1 MAQLL
6 TGDLC
11 GWPPDRITPL
21 VDVAAPHN
29 LATLMVDAVR
39 DAQDVLVVYYVGH
52 GIRTSEGQLALAVG
66 VSDVPDGLWERIEP
80 LLPPVERRYRYPGRK
95 RLDDRKVLSGILLSC
110 TRGSRGSSCRRSWAS
125 GPGDLLAAAAGT
137 GMRPGSGSSCMSCCW
152 PRSSMRDRPARR
164 NAAEDVSAGARRCS
178 YLVSGGLY
186 LGGYPM
192 ADINLLVVADGI
204 FIFGPQVRT
213 QGTPDGRDLSFTV
226 NTFLSI
232 LEGSTSPSIAI
243 TTAHRSGD
251 PDASITEAFNFQ
263 TTIPDLSVFD
273 VIWLFG
279 DEGTNH
285 NSETDPG
292 GTAGPLAFIGAGEI
306 AAVAEFMNGGGGV
319 FATGDHEGLGSLMCG
334 LLPRVRSM
342 RAWFSEV
349 DTDSRIPAGA
359 PRNWPVA
366 GPGRADTLQVAAD
379 GTWFFDNQSDD
390 LAQKLSFPNGT
401 THPVLQGA
409 NGHITHFPDHMHEG
423 QVILP
428 WTYSDP
434 LIPGDSRREY
444 PTVGGHQEKPLIL
457 ATGNTVAGHPSR
469 TQGESGSSSCEQIF
483 FDEKKN
489 TQSPGFALNT
499 LGAYDGHTV
508 GVGRVVVDSSFH
520 HYLDLNLVGDPCAA
534 PGVKQQGFTTAQGA
548 PVLADLA
555 AFYVNTVAWL
565 ARQVKTCSL
574 LVQNS
579 TFGKDQLT
587 SIGLPAAFQSA
598 FWVVMDGF
606 LPSELSIDATGH
618 LTDPAAAPAV
628 SFTIEAPASS
638 NPAIVTALTDQL
650 IIPPFT
656 GQVLTDSLPPAPNTP
671 QRFLYPFQINF
682 RGTDGFVL
690 PNELLTLT
698 AKITVGGTPFSAF
711 PSAQL
716 DLTTAANPYVT
727 DVDAGNDYTSWLST
741 DLRVFKV
748 DDDQPF
754 FGDQVSHHYPP
765 GQTGSLPVSA
775 AAASAAATQYIAGVI
790 SGLKAGIGSAGGDS
804 FEHSLSELEDASIS
818 QLEFLQVNPRT
829 GRPAFNFAIC
839 RVRIRGTTPTGPG
852 TTQAIACRV
861 FFRAFQAQTT
871 VSSFDE
877 GTTYRA
883 TPVPPGFGRR
893 VPLLGVEQVAGAD
906 EYVTLPFF
914 AVDRFNLNGP
924 ADLTQ
929 QPADTPNVQTISPK
943 TGQEVD
949 TYFGCWLDMNQ
960 PTPLFPKNAPPGD
973 FDNAHG
979 SFNTPGYPV
988 TSINAAFTR
997 APHQCLIAEV
1007 AFDSVPIPAGATT
1020 STSDKLAQRNLAYI
1034 DGPNPGLFSSRRMPH
1049 PFQVRATAPAATH
1062 VDELMIAWG
1071 NTPAGSTAS
1080 IYLPG
1085 VPADAIIALA
1095 DSLYGNHDLTR
1106 QDAHTIEA
1114 PSGPI
1119 TFVPIPEGTGLLAG
1133 LLTVDLPLGI
1143 TRGDR
1148 YTLVMRQVTD
1158 ASARTVTGR
1167 GQDAT
1172 DVAAAAATD
1181 LAVNAHGLSWRQVLG
1196 AFQVNLD
1203 IATKQQLLPPE
1214 EHRLALFRWIAE
1226 EVPVTSRWYPV
1237 LQRYVDQ
1244 LAGRVDGFGGDPG
1257 AIGPS
1262 PIGYV
1267 PGLPE
1272 PHPGHGGDVPAT
1284 EVTGKVDGIVY
1295 DHFGDFEGFIV
1306 ETPHHERHRFSSRE
1320 RRVLDLVRRAERERL
1335 LVTVTHLPGQV
1346 DVPLL
1351 IVVHAPTP

>member
-1 MAQLL
+1 
-6 TGDLC
+6 
-11 GWPPDRITPL
+11 
-21 VDVAAPHN
+21 
-29 LATLMVDAVR
+29 
-39 DAQDVLVVYYVGH
+39 
-52 GIRTSEGQLALAVG
+52 
-66 VSDVPDGLWERIEP
+66 
-80 LLPPVERRYRYPGRK
+80 
-95 RLDDRKVLSGILLSC
+95 
-110 TRGSRGSSCRRSWAS
+110 
-125 GPGDLLAAAAGT
+125 
-137 GMRPGSGSSCMSCCW
+137 
-152 PRSSMRDRPARR
+152 
-164 NAAEDVSAGARRCS
+164 
-178 YLVSGGLY
+178 
-186 LGGYPM
+186 M

-204 FIFGPQVRT
+204 FSFGPQVRS
-213 QGTPDGRDLSFTV
+213 QGSPDERDVKFTV
-226 NTFLSI
+226 NTFLSM

-279 DEGTNH
+279 DEGTNY
-285 NSETDPG
+285 NIETQMGAP
-292 GTAGPLAFIGAGEI
+292 TGPLAFIGTGEI
-306 AAVAEFMNGGGGV
+306 AAVADFMNGGGGV

-342 RAWFSEV
+342 RAWFSDV
-349 DTDSRIPAGA
+349 DTDAHIPMMA
-359 PRNWPVA
+359 PRNWP
-366 GPGRADTLQVAAD
+366 GTGSGRADTLQVAAD
-379 GTWFFDNQSDD
+379 GVWFFDNQSDD
-390 LAQKLSFPNGT
+390 IPQVLSFPNGT

-409 NGHITHFPDHMHEG
+409 NGNITRFPDHMHEG

-428 WTYSDP
+428 WTYGDP
-434 LIPGDSRREY
+434 LVPGDPRPEY

-457 ATGNTVAGHPSR
+457 ATGNTVPGHPSP
-469 TQGESGSSSCEQIF
+469 TQGESGSSSCEQNNF
-483 FDEKKN
+483 YNELNN

-548 PVLADLA
+548 PVLADLR
-555 AFYVNTVAWL
+555 AFYLNTVTWL
-565 ARQVKTCSL
+565 ARQVKTCGL

-579 TFGKDQLT
+579 TFGKDQLI
-587 SIGLPAAFQSA
+587 SMGLPATFQSA
-598 FWVVMDGF
+598 FWVVMEGF

-618 LTDPAAAPAV
+618 LTDSAAAPTV

-638 NPAIVTALTDQL
+638 DPAIVTALTAQL
-650 IIPPFT
+650 IIPPYT

-682 RGTDGFVL
+682 LGTDGFVL
-690 PNELLTLT
+690 PNEPLTLT
-698 AKITVGGTPFSAF
+698 AKITVGGTAYSA
-711 PSAQL
+711 SSQL
-716 DLTTAANPYVT
+716 DLTTAANPYV
-727 DVDAGNDYTSWLST
+727 DHVDAGNDYTPWLST

-748 DDDQPF
+748 DDDQLF
-754 FGDQVSHHYPP
+754 FGDKVSNHYPA
-765 GQTGSLPVSA
+765 GETGTPPVSA
-775 AAASAAATQYIAGVI
+775 AAASAAATEYIAGVI
-790 SGLKAGIGSAGGDS
+790 SGLTGGMGVTGGDS

-839 RVRIRGTTPTGPG
+839 RVRIWGTTPTGPG
-852 TTQAIACRV
+852 TTQAVACRV

-877 GTTYRA
+877 STTYRA
-883 TPVPPGFGRR
+883 TPVPPDFGTR
-893 VPLLGVEQVAGAD
+893 VPLLGVEQIAGTD

-914 AVDRFNLNGP
+914 AVDRINLNGP

-929 QPADTPNVQTISPK
+929 QPADTPNVQTISPQ
-943 TGQEVD
+943 TGVEVD

-973 FDNAHG
+973 FDNKLG
-979 SFNTPGYPV
+979 SFNTFGYP
-988 TSINAAFTR
+988 TASINAAFTR

-1007 AFDSVPIPAGATT
+1007 AFDSVPIPPGATT
-1020 STSDKLAQRNLAYI
+1020 SNSDKLAQRNLAYI
-1034 DGPNPGLFSSRRMPH
+1034 DGPNPGVFSSRRMPH

-1095 DSLYGNHDLTR
+1095 DRLYGDHKLTQ
-1106 QDAHTIEA
+1106 QDAHTIEM
-1114 PSGPI
+1114 PSGPV
-1119 TFVPIPEGTGLLAG
+1119 TFVPIPEGSGLLAG

-1148 YTLVMRQVTD
+1148 YTLVIRQVTD
-1158 ASARTVTGR
+1158 ASASPVTGR
-1167 GQDAT
+1167 DQGAT
-1172 DVAAAAATD
+1172 EVAATTATG
-1181 LAVNAHGLSWRQVLG
+1181 LAVNGHRLSWRQVLG

-1214 EHRLALFRWIAE
+1214 EHRLALFRWIAD
-1226 EVPVTSRWYPV
+1226 EVPVASRWYPV

-1262 PIGYV
+1262 PTGYV

-1272 PHPGHGGDVPAT
+1272 PHPQPHPGHGGHGPAT

-1320 RRVLDLVRRAERERL
+1320 RRVLDLVRRAEDERL
-1335 LVTVTHLPGQV
+1335 LVTVTHLTGQV
-1346 DVPLL
+1346 EVPVL
-1351 IVVHAPTP
+1351 IVVHAPAP